1 MSFQQRLTNEYVTLL
16 TIYMCITIYICMRC
30 WDGRGSVDG
39 PITLEKLEMKKV
51 PPKKGPP
58 CLRGPFP
65 LILGPPEIR
74 PEVLGSRAKKRDRA
88 DSFFFCARAFF
99 LSSFSSPSSS
109 LSSPPLLLFPLFFP
123 PPLFLFFFFF
133 PFLLLS
139 PPFPPLSTR
148 VKYLI

>member
-65 LILGPPEIR
+65 LILGPA
-74 PEVLGSRAKKRDRA
+74 EVAAPRA
-88 DSFFFCARAFF
+88 DSFFFARE
-99 LSSFSSPSSS
+99 PSTSGRIS
-109 LSSPPLLLFPLFFP
+109 GGPKKSGKGPRRQGG
-123 PPLFLFFFFF
+123 
-133 PFLLLS
+133 PFLGGT
-139 PPFPPLSTR
+139 F
-148 VKYLI
+148 Y